1 MLMAITNTQRE
12 LALCGILQASLLQV
26 PSLTP
31 NLQLGSILPNTTG
44 QQALAGL
51 VTIIGTQFDASL
63 TTACANML
71 ASIQTVN
78 LAQANAAITA
88 LTIT

>member
-1 MLMAITNTQRE
+1 MAITNTQRQ
-12 LALCGILQASLLQV
+12 LALAGIFQGALLQI

-31 NLQLGSILPNTTG
+31 NMPLGNILPNTTG
-44 QQALAGL
+44 AEVLSGL

-88 LTIT
+88 LTVQ